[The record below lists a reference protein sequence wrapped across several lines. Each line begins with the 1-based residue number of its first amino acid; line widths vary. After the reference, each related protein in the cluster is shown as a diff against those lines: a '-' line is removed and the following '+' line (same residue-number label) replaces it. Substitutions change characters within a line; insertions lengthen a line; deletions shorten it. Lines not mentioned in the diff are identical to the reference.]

1 MKVAITGKGGVGK
14 TTLASLLAHIYAAGG
29 KSVLAIDAN
38 PDANLAMALGIPQR
52 EADKIVPIAEMK
64 DLIEE
69 RTGAKPGS
77 KTAYFKMN
85 PKVDDIP
92 EKFSARIDG
101 IRLLKMGSV
110 KGGGA
115 GCMCPENALLKALM
129 SHLLFRESD
138 IVVMDMDAGMEHIG
152 RGTAQG
158 VDAFIIVV
166 EPGQR
171 SVQTA
176 KSIRKLAKDL
186 NLKTYA
192 VGSKTKNEADR
203 QFIRESLPD
212 FEVLGFINHNQK
224 IIEADLKGVSV
235 FDSVPEAVADV
246 TKIQEKLDKLI
257 VK

>member
-38 PDANLAMALGIPQR
+38 PDANLAMALGIPQK

-64 DLIEE
+64 ELIQE

-77 KTAYFKMN
+77 TAAYFKMN

-92 EKFSARIDG
+92 ERFSARING

-110 KGGGA
+110 KGGGT

-129 SHLLFRESD
+129 SHLLFQESD
-138 IVVMDMDAGMEHIG
+138 IVVMDMDAGLEHIG
-152 RGTAQG
+152 RGTARA
-158 VDAFIIVV
+158 VNAFIIVV

-176 KSIRKLAKDL
+176 KSIRRLAKDL
-186 NLKTYA
+186 NLKTYV
-192 VGSKTKNEADR
+192 VGSKTKNDADR
-203 QFIRESLPD
+203 QFIKENLPD
-212 FEVLGFINHNQK
+212 FEVLGFINYSPK
-224 IIEADLKGVSV
+224 IIEADLKGISV
-235 FDSVPEAVADV
+235 FGSVPEAVADV
-246 TKIQEKLDKLI
+246 TKIQEELDKLI
-257 VK
+257 AK